1 MEGERNLGVDEGFVG
16 LRNRRYDARLHL
28 VRGDIAK
35 RDQGFAAVQNHHI
48 DLPGLKGCNMSG
60 VKWAGTVREYDT
72 PLELPAVKTLVNG
85 K

>member
-1 MEGERNLGVDEGFVG
+1 MNCMEGERNLGVDEGFVG

-60 VKWAGTVREYDT
+60 VKWAGTVR
-72 PLELPAVKTLVNG
+72 
-85 K
+85 